1 MSVLDNASC
10 DELGMTLKC
19 RSWLATADQV
29 NGLIDS
35 HADGDDGHLL
45 GPDAGRGAGRQKR
58 PSQIRTGS
66 TRAQRDGST
75 ARSVSSSQFGSGR
88 HVADEQ
94 HVAQLR

>member
-35 HADGDDGHLL
+35 HADGDEAHLYSVPMQAAARAAKSGQARFAQDPREL
-45 GPDAGRGAGRQKR
+45 IGTDRRHGR
-58 PSQIRTGS
+58 
-66 TRAQRDGST
+66 
-75 ARSVSSSQFGSGR
+75 
-88 HVADEQ
+88 
-94 HVAQLR
+94 